1 MKKKSDKSNIDK
13 KEDID
18 KKGLMLVALKAN
30 MGVVSKSCEKVGI
43 SRKTHYEWL
52 KTDPEYNEA
61 VEDVVESTID
71 LAESS
76 LFIQIARYNTV
87 ATIFFLKTR
96 GKDRG
101 YIERQEL
108 TGAGGSPL
116 VPQTDYSTL
125 TPEERLQLLSLV
137 KKAQQ

>member
-1 MKKKSDKSNIDK
+1 MKKRGDKSNIDK
-13 KEDID
+13 KGDTD
-18 KKGLMLVALKAN
+18 KKGLMIAALKAN
-30 MGVVSKSCEKVGI
+30 MGVVSKACEKVGI

-52 KTDPEYNEA
+52 KTDQGYNES
-61 VEDVVESTID
+61 VEDVIESTID

-76 LFIQIARYNTV
+76 LFIQIAKYNTA

-96 GKDRG
+96 GRERG

-108 TGAGGSPL
+108 TGAGGAPL
-116 VPQTDYSTL
+116 VPPTDYSSL
-125 TPEERLQLLSLV
+125 TPEERIQLLKLV